1 MIRPCRLGA
10 LAISN
15 RRVHINVGGATFC
28 RLMRGDTM
36 RLRTFVV
43 ANFTGA
49 YASRY
54 AQRVSGFFIEPFC
67 DKKNRRQAVQ
77 EEFFT
82 CSLLL

>member
-1 MIRPCRLGA
+1 MVL
-10 LAISN
+10 
-15 RRVHINVGGATFC
+15 GATFC
-28 RLMRGDTM
+28 RLMHGDIM
-36 RLRTFVV
+36 SLRTILV

-54 AQRVSGFFIEPFC
+54 AQRVSGFFIELFC
-67 DKKNRRQAVQ
+67 DKKNRREAVQ